1 MTRFE
6 PETKGLVKKRM
17 TVDEYL
23 AHEPEEEKTDS
34 RQISS
39 ILGSEMEVWERVHW
53 RLSEELF
60 FVWYVWLKDDLV
72 EMKEWV
78 EEMKQAFSGNN

>member
-1 MTRFE
+1 
-6 PETKGLVKKRM
+6 M

-23 AHEPEEEKTDS
+23 AHEPEEEKTYS
-34 RQISS
+34 KQISS
-39 ILGSEMEVWERVHW
+39 ILDSEVVIWEQVHW

-60 FVWYVWLKDDLV
+60 FVWYVWLKDNFM

-78 EEMKQAFSGNN
+78 EEVKEACARKGEC